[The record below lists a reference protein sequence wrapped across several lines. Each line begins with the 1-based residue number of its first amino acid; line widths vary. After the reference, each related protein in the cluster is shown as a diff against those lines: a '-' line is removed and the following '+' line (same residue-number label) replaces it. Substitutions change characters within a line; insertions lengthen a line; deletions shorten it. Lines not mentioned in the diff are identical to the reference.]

1 MRAAPNPADP
11 PLGGP
16 ARHTAESRLGP
27 LELTMLTPSM
37 LSRDSVI
44 AAVLMTAGAFVFG
57 GVDWGVGVFSGAI
70 LSLVHLYFMSVIVR
84 RLVTGQLGGVALLLP
99 IKSLAAGFG
108 LVALL
113 GAFEPLPV
121 MSGVLVVVVAV
132 AAHGALGLV
141 RPVVEAQEA

>member
-1 MRAAPNPADP
+1 
-11 PLGGP
+11 
-16 ARHTAESRLGP
+16 
-27 LELTMLTPSM
+27 MLTPSM

-57 GVDWGVGVFSGAI
+57 GVEWGVGVFSGAI
-70 LSLVHLYFMSVIVR
+70 FSLVHLYFMSVIVR
-84 RLVTGQLGGVALLLP
+84 RFVTGQLGGVALLLP
-99 IKSLAAGFG
+99 IKSLAAGLG

-113 GAFEPLPV
+113 GAFQPLPV

>member
-99 IKSLAAGFG
+99 IKSLAAGLG

-113 GAFEPLPV
+113 GALQPLPV
-121 MSGVLVVVVAV
+121 MSGVLVVVVSV

>member
-1 MRAAPNPADP
+1 MRAAPNLADP
-11 PLGGP
+11 SVGGP

-27 LELTMLTPSM
+27 LELTMLTPSS
-37 LSRDSVI
+37 LARDSAI
-44 AAVLMTAGAFVFG
+44 TAVLMTVGALVLG
-57 GVDWGVGVFSGAI
+57 GVGWGVGVLSGAI

-84 RLVTGQLGGVALLLP
+84 RFVTGQLGGVALLLP
-99 IKSLAAGFG
+99 VKSLAAGFG

-113 GAFEPLPV
+113 GALEPLPV
-121 MSGVLVVVVAV
+121 MTGVLVVVVSV

>member
-1 MRAAPNPADP
+1 
-11 PLGGP
+11 
-16 ARHTAESRLGP
+16 
-27 LELTMLTPSM
+27 MLTPSM

-44 AAVLMTAGAFVFG
+44 AAVIMTAGAFVLG
-57 GVDWGVGVFSGAI
+57 GVGWGVGVLSGAVF
-70 LSLVHLYFMSVIVR
+70 SLVHLYFMSVIVR

-99 IKSLAAGFG
+99 IKSLVAGLG

-113 GAFEPLPV
+113 GALEPLPV